1 MNSYTL
7 EEGRQ
12 KAEGRR
18 QKGKKG
24 LKVESFFVTL
34 EEGRQKAEGKSVSP
48 VGCVNEM

>member
-12 KAEGRR
+12 KAEGRG

-24 LKVESFFVTL
+24 SKGEGFFITFFNHFGQRIIAAV
-34 EEGRQKAEGKSVSP
+34 
-48 VGCVNEM
+48 